1 MRSHIKMSDIA
12 RELGVSTVT
21 VSKALSGKEGVGKDL
36 RKSIVQKAEAM
47 GYVYNSLPRG
57 MLEGRTYN
65 IGILIAAKY
74 LGENSF
80 YWIFYQRL
88 LRALKATSY
97 TGILEVVNDE
107 DETACAIPSIVTAN
121 KIDGLILLGQLSS
134 AYLSAIT
141 TTIRQCVFL
150 DFYSD
155 IGRCDCVASNTF
167 LGSYNLTKLLIAA
180 GHKKIAFIGSISAT
194 TSIIDRY
201 MGYCKAML
209 EAGFPYDPAID
220 DRDSKG
226 VYLTEMQLKPDSYTA
241 YVCNNDQLA
250 GNVIRQLRKIGMA
263 VPADISLVGFDNE
276 SEAVT
281 GGIGITSLEVNVDNM
296 CGKCIGTL
304 IQHIESEEYGP
315 PGISFVDGKIV
326 VKQSIAPPKI

>member
-1 MRSHIKMSDIA
+1 MSDIA

-21 VSKALSGKEGVGKDL
+21 VSKALSGKEGVGKAL
-36 RKSIVQKAEAM
+36 RESIVQKAEAM
-47 GYVYNSLPRG
+47 GYVYNSLPRS

-88 LRALKATSY
+88 LRTLKSTSY

-121 KIDGLILLGQLSS
+121 KIDGLILLGQFSS
-134 AYLSAIT
+134 AYLSAVT
-141 TTIRQCVFL
+141 GTIRQCVFL

-155 IGRCDCVASNTF
+155 IGQCDCVASNTF

-180 GHKKIAFIGSISAT
+180 GHKKIAFIGSIAAT

-209 EAGFPYDPAID
+209 EARLPYGPAID

-226 VYLTEMQLKPDSYTA
+226 VYLGEIQLKPGGYTA
-241 YVCNNDQLA
+241 YVCNNDQVA
-250 GNVIRQLRKIGMA
+250 GQVIRQLRRAGLA
-263 VPADISLVGFDNE
+263 VPADVSLVGFDNE
-276 SEAVT
+276 SEAITDGV
-281 GGIGITSLEVNVDNM
+281 GVTSLEVDIDSM
-296 CGKCIGTL
+296 CGKSIGTL

-315 PGISFVDGKIV
+315 PGVSFIDGKIV
-326 VKQSIAPPKI
+326 VKQSIAPPRA

>member
-1 MRSHIKMSDIA
+1 MSDIA

-21 VSKALSGKEGVGKDL
+21 VSKALSGKEGVGKEL

-74 LGENSF
+74 LGESSF

-88 LRALKATSY
+88 LLALKNTSY
-97 TGILEVVNDE
+97 TGILEVVSGE
-107 DETACAIPSIVTAN
+107 DEMACVIPSIVTAN
-121 KIDGLILLGQLSS
+121 KIDGLVLLGQFPN

-141 TTIRQCVFL
+141 ATIRQCVFL

-155 IGRCDCVASNTF
+155 IGQCDCVASNTF
-167 LGSYNLTKLLIAA
+167 LGSYNLTKLLISA
-180 GHKKIAFIGSISAT
+180 GHKKIAFVGSISAT

-209 EAGFPYDPAID
+209 EAGLPYDAAID
-220 DRDSKG
+220 DRDNRG
-226 VYLTEMQLKPDSYTA
+226 VYLTEIQLKPGSYTA
-241 YVCNNDQLA
+241 YVCNNDQIA
-250 GNVIRQLRKIGMA
+250 GNVIRQLRRAGLA

-281 GGIGITSLEVNVDNM
+281 DGIGITSLEVNIDSM
-296 CGKCIGTL
+296 CEKCIDTL

-315 PGISFVDGKIV
+315 PGISFIDGKIV
-326 VKQSIAPPKI
+326 VKQSIAPPNPKQPR

>member
-1 MRSHIKMSDIA
+1 MSDIA

-36 RKSIVQKAEAM
+36 RKSIIQKAEAM
-47 GYVYNSLPRG
+47 GYVYNSLPRS
-57 MLEGRTYN
+57 MLKGRTYN
-65 IGILIAAKY
+65 IGILIASKY

-88 LRALKATSY
+88 LQTLKGTSY
-97 TGILEVVNDE
+97 TGILEVVNDD
-107 DETACAIPSIVTAN
+107 DETACAAPSIVAAN
-121 KIDGLILLGQLSS
+121 KIDGLILLGQFSNP
-134 AYLSAIT
+134 YLAAIT
-141 TTIRQCVFL
+141 GTIRQCVFL
-150 DFYSD
+150 DFYSE

-167 LGSYNLTKLLIAA
+167 LGSYYLTRMLLAA
-180 GHKKIAFIGSISAT
+180 GHSRIAFIGSIPAT

-209 EAGFPYDPAID
+209 EAGIPYDAAID
-220 DRDSKG
+220 DRDSRG
-226 VYLTEMQLKPDSYTA
+226 VYLTELRLKIGSYTA
-241 YVCNNDQLA
+241 YVCNNDQVA
-250 GNVIRQLRKIGMA
+250 GGVIRQLRRNGLA

-281 GGIGITSLEVNVDNM
+281 DGVGVTSLEVNIDQM
-296 CGKCIGTL
+296 CGKSIGTL
-304 IQHIESEEYGP
+304 IQHIESDDYGL

-326 VKQSIAPPKI
+326 VKQSIAPPRA

>member
-1 MRSHIKMSDIA
+1 MSDIA
-12 RELGVSTVT
+12 RDLGVSTVT
-21 VSKALSGKEGVGKDL
+21 VSKALSGKDGVGKEL
-36 RKSIVQKAEAM
+36 RKTIVQKAEAM
-47 GYVYNSLPRG
+47 GYVYNRLPRG

-65 IGILIAAKY
+65 IGILIAAKF

-88 LRALKATSY
+88 LLVLKSTPY
-97 TGILEVVNDE
+97 TGILEVVSDE
-107 DETACAIPSIVTAN
+107 DETVRAIPSVVTAN
-121 KIDGLILLGQLSS
+121 KIDGLILLGQFSA

-155 IGRCDCVASNTF
+155 IGQCDCVASNTF
-167 LGSYNLTKLLIAA
+167 LGSYNLTKLLITA
-180 GHKKIAFIGSISAT
+180 GHKKIGFIGSISAT

-209 EAGFPYDPAID
+209 EAGLPYDAAID

-226 VYLTEMQLKPDSYTA
+226 IYLAEIRLKAGSYTA

-250 GNVIRQLRKIGMA
+250 GRVVRQLRKAGLA
-263 VPADISLVGFDNE
+263 VPADVSLVGFDNE
-276 SEAVT
+276 SEAIT
-281 GGIGITSLEVNVDNM
+281 GGVGITSLEVNIDSM
-296 CGKCIGTL
+296 CEKCIGTL

-315 PGISFVDGKIV
+315 PGISFIDGRIV
-326 VKQSIAPPKI
+326 VKQSIAPPKA